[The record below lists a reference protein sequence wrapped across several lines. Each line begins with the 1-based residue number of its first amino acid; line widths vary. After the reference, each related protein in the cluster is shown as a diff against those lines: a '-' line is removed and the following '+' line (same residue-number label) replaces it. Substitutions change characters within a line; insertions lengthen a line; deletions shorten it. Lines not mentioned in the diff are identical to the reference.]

1 MKSNAQ
7 ATKTPK
13 TRLGGMSPSVKVVA
27 PVNVRVRLGGMS
39 PSIKKVE
46 PRNIRK

>member
-1 MKSNAQ
+1 
-7 ATKTPK
+7 
-13 TRLGGMSPSVKVVA
+13 MSPSVKVVE

>member
-1 MKSNAQ
+1 MRPVWQ
-7 ATKTPK
+7 VPK
-13 TRLGGMSPSVKVVA
+13 IRLGGMSPAVKIIKPA
-27 PVNVRVRLGGMS
+27 HVRVRLGGMS

>member
-1 MKSNAQ
+1 MNNIAQ
-7 ATKTPK
+7 ATTTPK
-13 TRLGGMSPSVKVVA
+13 IRLGGMSPSVKVVT

-46 PRNIRK
+46 PRNVRK